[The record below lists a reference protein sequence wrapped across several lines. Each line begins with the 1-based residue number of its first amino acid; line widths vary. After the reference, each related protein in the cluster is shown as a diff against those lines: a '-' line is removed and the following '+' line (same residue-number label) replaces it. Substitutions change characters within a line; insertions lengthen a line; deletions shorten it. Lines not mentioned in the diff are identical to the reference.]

1 MIFLNTD
8 KTMLNYLLINFPC
21 WFRPRPSGRKERPQQ
36 AKRSCFLG
44 RGLGRGCN
52 PLPNHWLHPHR
63 DVSLLLIFIPVLL
76 LNGCTEPITGK
87 TDHKQ
92 SSIASAES
100 AKPPQAEPSGVQN
113 TGKQKAISIPIES
126 RPYMTVARVSP
137 QTFTATVQ
145 APSRV
150 EFRAKALSTVGAV
163 VAGRLSKI
171 NVQIGDRVKAG
182 AALATLESS
191 EAAQM
196 RADIAR
202 AKAELQRAEDRA
214 KRQTIMQK
222 SGVGLEIERAEADI
236 QLRQARADYERSV
249 QALRLL
255 GDGAGQSV
263 VLRAPIDGVVL
274 QVNASIGAAVEAGAV
289 LFELGEPGA
298 LWIVADVFD
307 NDLAL
312 IEKGAK
318 ATLQISALPEP
329 ISGHVVALSAAMQT
343 DLRRGAVY
351 IELDDTHL
359 ILKPGMFARASIE
372 AAGPRRIILPT
383 TAVLIKDKKQTVVYV
398 ETADG
403 QFEPRNV
410 TIGQARNGQVP
421 VLDGLVEGERVVT
434 SGTLLLD
441 SAAAMLL

>member
-1 MIFLNTD
+1 MRAC
-8 KTMLNYLLINFPC
+8 LLV
-21 WFRPRPSGRKERPQQ
+21 
-36 AKRSCFLG
+36 L
-44 RGLGRGCN
+44 
-52 PLPNHWLHPHR
+52 
-63 DVSLLLIFIPVLL
+63 FIPALL
-76 LNGCTEPITGK
+76 LNACTEPTPGEADRERSSVVSVENVK
-87 TDHKQ
+87 SAQTEQ
-92 SSIASAES
+92 SGSQS
-100 AKPPQAEPSGVQN
+100 V
-113 TGKQKAISIPIES
+113 GKQKTISIPLES
-126 RPYMTVARVSP
+126 RPYISVAVVSP
-137 QTFTATVQ
+137 QTFAATVQ

-163 VAGRLSKI
+163 VAGRLGKI
-171 NVQIGDRVKAG
+171 NVQVGDRVKAG
-182 AALATLESS
+182 TALATLESS

-196 RADIAR
+196 RADVAR

-214 KRQTIMQK
+214 KRQAIMQK

-236 QLRQARADYERSV
+236 QLRQARADYQRSV
-249 QALRLL
+249 QAVRLL
-255 GDGAGQSV
+255 GEGADQSI

-274 QVNASIGAAVEAGAV
+274 RANASIGAAVEAGSV

-318 ATLQISALPEP
+318 ASIQISAFPAP
-329 ISGHVVALSAAMQT
+329 ITGHVAAVSAAMQT

-359 ILKPGMFARASIE
+359 ILKPGMYAKASIE
-372 AAGPRRIILPT
+372 AAGPRRIVLPT
-383 TAVLIKDKKQTVVYV
+383 TAVLIKDKKQTIVYL
-398 ETADG
+398 EIAEG

-410 TIGQARNGQVP
+410 TVGQARDGQVP
-421 VLDGLVEGERVVT
+421 VLEGLGEGDRVVI